1 VSGFERS
8 PSFELTELEL
18 LERGDLEIL
27 GLLPYSSNYVFLARI
42 TDGDDELHAVY
53 KPQRGERPLWDF
65 PAGTLGAREVAAYLV
80 SEAAG
85 WGIVPP
91 TVMRFDAPHGPGSL
105 QLFIEHDPERH
116 YFVLM
121 HERGP
126 EMATFA
132 AFDIVINNADRKG
145 GHVIEGPD
153 GRLYGVDH
161 GLSFNVEHKLRTV
174 IWAFAEDEIEEQL
187 MIQLRA
193 LSKALEPRTDLS
205 ARLDELLS
213 PAETAETRARLQML
227 IRSARFPAPE
237 GPFDMPWPLV

>member
-1 VSGFERS
+1 
-8 PSFELTELEL
+8 LTDLEL

-27 GLLPYSSNYVFLARI
+27 GLLPFSSNYVFLAKVTSGEEEI
-42 TDGDDELHAVY
+42 HAVY
-53 KPQRGERPLWDF
+53 KPLRGERPLWDF

-91 TVMRFDAPHGPGSL
+91 TVMRMDAPHGPGSL

-116 YFVLM
+116 FFVLM

-126 EMATFA
+126 EMKTFA
-132 AFDIVINNADRKG
+132 AFDVVINNADRKG
-145 GHVIEGPD
+145 GHVIEGPG

-161 GLSFNVEHKLRTV
+161 GLSFNLEPKLRTV
-174 IWAFAEDEIEEQL
+174 IWGFGGDRL
-187 MIQLRA
+187 DDQLREELEA
-193 LSKALEPRTDLS
+193 LGEELKPGTPLAL
-205 ARLDELLS
+205 RLDELLS
-213 PAETAETRARLQML
+213 PEETLETLARLRFL
-227 IRSARFPAPE
+227 LKEGRFPSPE

>member
-1 VSGFERS
+1 M
-8 PSFELTELEL
+8 TEQDL
-18 LERGDLEIL
+18 LERGDIEIL
-27 GLLPYSSNYVFLARI
+27 GLLPFSSNHVFLAKV
-42 TDGDDELHAVY
+42 TAGDDETHAVY

-91 TVMRFDAPHGPGSL
+91 TMMRLDAPLGPGSL
-105 QLFIEHDPERH
+105 QLFIDHDPERH

-132 AFDIVINNADRKG
+132 AFDVVINNADRKG
-145 GHVIEGPD
+145 GHVIEARD

-161 GLSFNVEHKLRTV
+161 ALSFNIEPKLRTV
-174 IWAFAEDEIEEQL
+174 IWAFAEDPLEERL
-187 MIQLRA
+187 KSDLERLRVA
-193 LSKALEPRTDLS
+193 LAPGSRLATQ
-205 ARLDELLS
+205 LDELLS
-213 PAETAETRARLQML
+213 PAETAETRARLEML
-227 IRSARFPAPE
+227 LAEGSFPAPE